1 MKFKQKKITKYIE
14 ILTNIEFGV
23 QFLLTFTVLTL
34 TFTFS
39 LRNLACSFR
48 LFVITLEKS
57 FKIKISNKFSN
68 ETVNVI

>member
-23 QFLLTFTVLTL
+23 QFLLMFTVLTL

-39 LRNLACSFR
+39 LRTLACSFR
-48 LFVITLEKS
+48 SFVITLEKS
-57 FKIKISNKFSN
+57 FKKKKKNFK
-68 ETVNVI
+68 